1 MLFVGGEWNGGGRF
15 REGEDRARTHRFFC
29 FGNPGVPFP
38 ETRNQR
44 EIPDGRKMAN
54 SLLPDPLTASFRARG
69 DTELK
74 ESRRKTH
81 SSGCSP

>member
-1 MLFVGGEWNGGGRF
+1 MGVAGSEKGKIMGGLPGF
-15 REGEDRARTHRFFC
+15 SA
-29 FGNPGVPFP
+29 FGNPGVPFT

-81 SSGCSP
+81 RSGCSP